1 MIIDLKE
8 LGLQNIKD
16 YCFLY
21 GYYEPTL
28 LILHETEKTC
38 SSRIILKHNTCTVTA
53 ISLDVVRGHY
63 PVIWT
68 VKNLP
73 NECYQLIPLPDPF
86 GGALIL
92 SFDSILHVNQRLT
105 YGMSFN
111 DFIQYSESNL
121 PITLDK
127 SEETIVLDATAHT
140 FLSKERI
147 LLSIGNDLWILN
159 LLIENKIL
167 NKMTLKK
174 VSKQIETS
182 CVRNLFFP
190 NFTRCVYSPIRSYF
204 LVPF

>member
-38 SSRIILKHNTCTVTA
+38 SSRILLKSNTCTVTA

-73 NECYQLIPLPDPF
+73 NEAYQLIPLSDPF
-86 GGALIL
+86 GGALVL

-105 YGMSFN
+105 YGISFN
-111 DFIQYSESNL
+111 DFIKYSESNL
-121 PITLDK
+121 PIKLDR
-127 SEETIVLDATAHT
+127 SEEGISLDTNSYT

-147 LLSIGNDLWILN
+147 LLSIENDLYVLN
-159 LLIENKIL
+159 LSMQNRIL
-167 NKMTLKK
+167 NKMILKK
-174 VSKQIETS
+174 VSNQIEAS
-182 CVRNLFFP
+182 CVRKKKKK
-190 NFTRCVYSPIRSYF
+190 
-204 LVPF
+204 